1 MNQGESGFKL
11 RGIWAVECLLMFSVI
26 FLVVGPCR
34 LQAQDLGSIAGTVT
48 DASGAAMPGVT
59 ITVTNQ
65 LRNSVART
73 LSTNSA
79 GNYSVPDLPVGTYSI
94 RAGKTGFVSQLH
106 SDLVLNVRSSVR
118 VNFTLQVGA
127 VTQQVTVTA
136 PTIHLQTET
145 GALSQT
151 ITGSHVAEIDTDGR
165 NFVQLATL
173 VPGMSGQS
181 LVGSLNVPVGV
192 TANVGLNSNGE
203 RQAHNVFTVDGQQN
217 YDRGCGGCMEVI
229 PDQDAIQE
237 FNVLSS
243 NAGTDVGF
251 GSGAHI
257 QLELKSGTSN
267 YHGEAFEFNRNTA
280 MDAGDY
286 FSNSRPGVTNAPK
299 TPLIFND
306 FGFNLG
312 GPIALPGRAKK
323 TFFFFEMDWRKIL
336 QGTTFT
342 PNSPTTAWT
351 TGDFSQN
358 SPVILD
364 KTKPVA
370 CPAGVGGACYAP
382 FPNNSIAGLLN
393 ANAAILAKPNFIF
406 PIANSGTHFIG
417 SATAPI
423 SVNEQIVRI
432 DHQFSDKTSLM
443 AHYIRN
449 GINQS
454 FRPTL
459 WSGDSYPTIGT
470 DFLNEPQA
478 VMLKLTRSISP
489 TLLNEAMIGFSRQP
503 LTLLPIGNFARPSGL
518 TIGQLFPGNADNR
531 IPVLSFGAPLGTAF
545 DLASWPWTNVY
556 QNWQFRDSATK
567 IWGNHTFNFGAE
579 YMRYFKQ
586 QQLFGN
592 TQGNFRFDS
601 QAAALG
607 TGGQY
612 IDPANPNQVL
622 KTTGNSFADFMLGN
636 AYTYTE
642 LQTQSL
648 PTYMNTFFGPWFG
661 DTWKAR
667 TGLTINYGLRWEY
680 MPHAYEQHGNIA
692 VFRPSLYNPAQTAQ
706 LNPDGTIA
714 STSPGLQNISGTEM
728 YLNGMG
734 IQGKDGIPKILV
746 QNHLNNF
753 EPRLGFAWQPHAG
766 GKTVIRGG
774 YGLFFENIQGNDIYN
789 VAPNPPFS
797 NSPLVYNTNLTTP
810 GGGGAVSP
818 IIPSSIV
825 SYDPPYLQPYS
836 EQWSFGVQRQF
847 HSSAMFSLMY
857 VGSESTHQQLS
868 RNINQP
874 TAPVPSGTNIN
885 LARIY
890 PGYAG
895 FTWYEN
901 SVSSNYNSLQASL
914 RLSTWHGLTSGVS
927 YTYSHCLDY
936 QDNDNAGDINNA
948 YNVAAEY
955 GNCGF
960 DVRHMLVINY
970 VYNLPIFNN
979 AAGVKRAL
987 LGGWQLSGITTFYSG
1002 LPLTIGYGGDP
1013 ARCGCGGYRA
1023 DLIGNANSG
1032 PKTQAEWFNTA
1043 AFGPIPAGQFGD
1055 SARNS
1060 VYGAGINNWD
1070 VSLFKNFAGI
1080 PFPGNK
1086 EGATLQVRFE
1096 TYNTFN
1102 TTQFNRFSTT
1112 LGNGDFGRATGTRL
1126 PREIQLG
1133 AKFIF

>member
-1 MNQGESGFKL
+1 
-11 RGIWAVECLLMFSVI
+11 
-26 FLVVGPCR
+26 
-34 LQAQDLGSIAGTVT
+34 GSIAGTVV

-59 ITVTNQ
+59 ITVVNQ
-65 LRNSVART
+65 LRNNIART
-73 LSTNSA
+73 VTTNSV
-79 GNYSVPDLPVGTYSI
+79 GNYFVPDLAVGTYSV

-106 SDLVLNVRSSVR
+106 SNLVLNVRSSVR
-118 VNFTLQVGA
+118 VNFTLAVGA
-127 VTQQVTVTA
+127 VTQQITVTA

-145 GALSQT
+145 GALSHT
-151 ITGSHVAEIDTDGR
+151 IAGSHVAEIDTDGR

-173 VPGMSGQS
+173 VPGMAGQS

-192 TANVGLNSNGE
+192 TANTGLNSNGE

-257 QLELKSGTSN
+257 QLELKSGTSS

-280 MDAGDY
+280 LTAGNY
-286 FSNSRPGVTNAPK
+286 FNNAANKPK
-299 TPLIFND
+299 PPLIFND

-312 GPIALPGRAKK
+312 GPIALPGHTKK
-323 TFFFFEMDWRKIL
+323 TFFFFEMDWRKII
-336 QGTTFT
+336 QGATY
-342 PNSPTTAWT
+342 NTAAPLSSWT
-351 TGDFSQN
+351 TGDFSAS

-370 CPAGVGGACYAP
+370 CPAGVAGSCYTP
-382 FPNNSIAGLLN
+382 FPNNQIPSPMLN
-393 ANAAILAKPNFIF
+393 SNAVILAAPNFIF
-406 PIANSGTHFIG
+406 PSANSGTNFVG
-417 SATAPI
+417 SASAPI
-423 SVNEQIVRI
+423 NVNEQIVRI

-449 GINQS
+449 GINQN
-454 FRPTL
+454 FPTTL
-459 WSGDSYPTIGT
+459 WSSDSYPTVGT

-489 TLLNEAMIGFSRQP
+489 SLLNEAMVAFSRQP
-503 LTLLPIGNFARPSGL
+503 LTLLPTGNFKRPSNL
-518 TIGQLFPGNADNR
+518 TIGQIFPGNQDNR
-531 IPVLSFGAPLGTAF
+531 IPTLSFASPMGTAF

-567 IWGNHTFNFGAE
+567 IWGNHTLNFGAE
-579 YMRYFKQ
+579 FMHYFKQ
-586 QQLFGN
+586 QELFGN

-601 QAAALG
+601 QASALG

-612 IDPANPNQVL
+612 IDPSNPGKVL
-622 KTTGNSFADFMLGN
+622 TTNGNSFADFMLGN
-636 AYTYTE
+636 AYTYSE
-642 LQTQSL
+642 LQTQGM
-648 PTYMNTFFGPWFG
+648 PTYINNFFGPWVG
-661 DTWKAR
+661 DAWKAR
-667 TGLTINYGLRWEY
+667 NGLTINLGLRWEY

-692 VFRPSLYNPAQTAQ
+692 VFRPALYNTADTAL
-706 LNPDGTIA
+706 LNPNGAISPA
-714 STSPGLQNISGTEM
+714 SPGLQNINGTEM

-734 IQGKDGIPKILV
+734 LQGKNGIPKILV
-746 QNHLNNF
+746 DNHLKNF

-797 NSPLVYNTNLTTP
+797 NSPQVFNTNLTTP
-810 GGGGAVSP
+810 GGTAS
-818 IIPSSIV
+818 INPSSIR
-825 SYDPPYLQPYS
+825 SYDPAYLQPYS
-836 EQWSFGVQRQF
+836 EQWSVGVQRQF
-847 HSSAMFSLMY
+847 NSSTMFSLMY

-885 LARIY
+885 LARVY

-901 SVSSNYNSLQASL
+901 SVNSNYNSLQASL
-914 RLSTWHGLTSGVS
+914 RFSNWHGFTSGLA

-936 QDNDNAGDINNA
+936 QDNDNAGNINNA

-960 DVRHMLVINY
+960 DIRHMLVINY
-970 VYNLPIFNN
+970 VYSLPIFNH
-979 AAGVKRAL
+979 ATGVKRTM

-1002 LPLTIGYGGDP
+1002 IPLTVGIGGDS

-1023 DLIGNANSG
+1023 NLIGAPNSG
-1032 PKTQAEWFNTA
+1032 PKTLGEWFNTA
-1043 AFGPIPAGQFGD
+1043 AFGPLTAGDFGD
-1055 SARNS
+1055 GARNI

-1080 PFPGNK
+1080 PFPVNK
-1086 EGATLQVRFE
+1086 EGATLQVRLE
-1096 TYNTFN
+1096 TFNTFN
-1102 TTQFNRFSTT
+1102 TTQWNRFGTGF
-1112 LGNGDFGRATGTRL
+1112 GNGNFGKATGTRL